1 MMITRVLDS
10 VFYFTKSYSWSTFVY
25 CVVPSSSMAGSSTL
39 DHNAEICECEAK
51 SDVDS
56 RIQILHPHSSEYTYP
71 FLLDAPAPKR
81 RVLCPRP
88 PTPPILTIITTTII
102 SRNTRRGTPINS
114 NPWST
119 A

>member
-71 FLLDAPAPKR
+71 FLLDDT
-81 RVLCPRP
+81 VLCRHLSVFCGMCPCAA
-88 PTPPILTIITTTII
+88 TAILLV
-102 SRNTRRGTPINS
+102 P
-114 NPWST
+114 
-119 A
+119 